1 MTTSGFI
8 ARLCGSPT
16 LHALVLDALA
26 TRSSLA
32 LGLWLAAAVT
42 IRHVD
47 CDVCCFRT
55 KHAAL
60 ATACKAVFVTTH
72 MHVALSVTLTLHLT
86 KSGVSFATYHCL
98 WFLHFQPTV
107 YSCCRFLVRA
117 LELEHN
123 AVESTR
129 QYMLLQMLCDSFE
142 ACQRFHGA

>member
-26 TRSSLA
+26 TRSSLT

-42 IRHVD
+42 IRHVN

-55 KHAAL
+55 VHAAL

-72 MHVALSVTLTLHLT
+72 LHVALSGTLILHLT
-86 KSGVSFATYHCL
+86 KSGVSFADFVRFAGTYHCL
-98 WFLHFQPTV
+98 WFLHSQPTV
-107 YSCCRFLVRA
+107 P
-117 LELEHN
+117 
-123 AVESTR
+123 
-129 QYMLLQMLCDSFE
+129 LLLPLFGE
-142 ACQRFHGA
+142 GVGAGTERGRIDKTV